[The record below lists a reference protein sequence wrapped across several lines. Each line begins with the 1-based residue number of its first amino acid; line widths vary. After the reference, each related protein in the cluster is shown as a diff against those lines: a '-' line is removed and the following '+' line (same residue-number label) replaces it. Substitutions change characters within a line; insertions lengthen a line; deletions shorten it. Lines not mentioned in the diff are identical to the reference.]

1 MPQAVLIIEDEATL
15 AKNMQTYL
23 TRHGYEAAVAGTGEA
38 GLAQLDT
45 FRPDC
50 VLLDYQLPRMSGLEV
65 LARLHAQD
73 RQLKVIVITGQG
85 SVDVAVK
92 AMKAGAFDYLPKP
105 LALSEMHRLIE
116 KALGE
121 EQRDGTL
128 AYYQRRESAAS
139 GIAKLV
145 GTSPPMLALQA
156 TLRQLIAAEARLTE
170 GDPPAVLISGETG
183 TGKELV
189 ARALHYDGPRRA
201 HPFLEV
207 NCAAIPA
214 PLLESE
220 LWGHERGAF
229 TDAKERKPGLV
240 EAAHRGSLFLDEIG
254 EIDAA
259 TQVKLLK
266 LLEEKQVRRLGGL
279 REQHVDVRIIAATNQ
294 DLEGMVRDGTFRA
307 DLFFRLRI
315 FHLHLPPL
323 RERGADILLL
333 AQAILAQQGARYGK
347 PGLRFSPAAEA
358 ALLQYRWPGNVR
370 ELRNTLEQTI
380 LLAPGAVIEAEQ
392 LALCRTLAPAPPA
405 APPAEPPGLRLPD
418 AGLHLA
424 TVERTLVAQALDK
437 TQGNVS
443 RAARLLGL
451 SRDTLRYRLEKY
463 TGKAPALGPLP
474 EGGQDTSGNSVP
486 RSAVRPE

>member
-1 MPQAVLIIEDEATL
+1 MPPAVLIIEDEATL
-15 AKNMQTYL
+15 AKNMHTYL
-23 TRHGYEAAVAGTGEA
+23 TQHGYEAAVAGSGEA

-50 VLLDYQLPRMSGLEV
+50 VLLDYQLPQMSGLEV
-65 LARLHAQD
+65 LARLRRLD
-73 RQLKVIVITGQG
+73 PQLKTIVITGQG
-85 SVDVAVK
+85 TVDVAVQ
-92 AMKAGAFDYLPKP
+92 AMKAGAYDYLAKP
-105 LALSEMHRLIE
+105 LALSELTRLIE

-121 EQRDGTL
+121 ERRDGTL

-139 GIAKLV
+139 GVATLL
-145 GTSPPMLALQA
+145 GTSPPMRALHA
-156 TLRQLIAAEARLTE
+156 TLRQLLDAERRLTE
-170 GDPPAVLISGETG
+170 GDPPAVLLSGETG

-189 ARALHYDGPRRA
+189 ARALHYAGPRRH
-201 HPFLEV
+201 HPFLEL

-254 EIDAA
+254 EIDAT

-266 LLEEKQVRRLGGL
+266 LLEEKRVRRLGGL

-294 DLEGMVRDGTFRA
+294 DLEGMVRDGRFRA

-315 FHLHLPPL
+315 FHIVLPPL
-323 RERGADILLL
+323 RARGADILLL
-333 AQAILAQQGARYGK
+333 AQTFLAQLGARYGK

-370 ELRNTLEQTI
+370 ELRNTLEQTV
-380 LLAPGAVIEAEQ
+380 LLAQGPVIAPDQ
-392 LALCRTLAPAPPA
+392 LALCTTLAPARPA
-405 APPAEPPGLRLPD
+405 APPAAAPGLPLP
-418 AGLHLA
+418 AGLHLE
-424 TVERTLVAQALDK
+424 TMERTLLAQALD
-437 TQGNVS
+437 TTHGNVT

-451 SRDTLRYRLEKY
+451 SRDTLRYRMEKY
-463 TGKAPALGPLP
+463 AVKAP
-474 EGGQDTSGNSVP
+474 V
-486 RSAVRPE
+486 